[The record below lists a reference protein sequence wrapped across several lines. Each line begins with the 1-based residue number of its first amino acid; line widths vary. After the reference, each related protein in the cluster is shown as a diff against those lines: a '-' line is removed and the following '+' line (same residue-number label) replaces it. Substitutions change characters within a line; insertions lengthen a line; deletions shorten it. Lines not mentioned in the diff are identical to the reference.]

1 MTIPA
6 IELLALLIVGPGVT
20 RALMVVM
27 VNQTDAGYAVGM
39 CGMGFAF
46 SLLCVRSRT
55 SSSEQRHHTQN
66 QFVNAEIGGDL
77 AAHARI
83 EVEHWS
89 IQIVGRGPRRRD
101 VQEQD
106 AFSVLVR
113 CRHLPFIR
121 SYSSPLLFT
130 ACTQKMQRRR
140 IRPRCCSAST
150 LCTWRTSRLFD
161 HTRCL
166 CKTSRGSSWSSV
178 FNCPG
183 CALV

>member
-46 SLLCVRSRT
+46 FFIVCRSQT

-77 AAHARI
+77 A
-83 EVEHWS
+83 
-89 IQIVGRGPRRRD
+89 
-101 VQEQD
+101 
-106 AFSVLVR
+106 
-113 CRHLPFIR
+113 
-121 SYSSPLLFT
+121 
-130 ACTQKMQRRR
+130 
-140 IRPRCCSAST
+140 CS
-150 LCTWRTSRLFD
+150 
-161 HTRCL
+161 
-166 CKTSRGSSWSSV
+166 CKD
-178 FNCPG
+178 
-183 CALV
+183 